1 MMTGILV
8 RTQRQE
14 AAQRRRFIF
23 VVAGTAFI
31 LGFFV
36 GFVAGTIQGGPGRKV
51 APPPG
56 SSRSGTVASTSTA
69 RTATGQP
76 VGGAR
81 RLSAATRPP
90 DAPVVAWQPS
100 HQDENSPSGYHEYL
114 AMGGVARYASQL
126 TKSLK
131 SVVAW
136 ETRSGLEG
144 NNLLPNP
151 TNTAAFD
158 KEIQAANEAS
168 ATYFVALQTNTV
180 SVKPGLAVYY
190 QEDDEK
196 SRELAGFLA
205 ERLPTALGLEDVG
218 RIGVRFYSLDPA
230 RNRAP
235 YKVMVEFR
243 ATGDGVKR
251 FSDRKLQQKAARALV
266 AALETYAR

>member
-1 MMTGILV
+1 MTGILV

-36 GFVAGTIQGGPGRKV
+36 GFVAGTIQDGAERKA
-51 APPPG
+51 APPPP
-56 SSRSGTVASTSTA
+56 SSKSGAAASTSTA

-81 RLSAATRPP
+81 KPAAPP
-90 DAPVVAWQPS
+90 PGAAVVAWQPS

-158 KEIQAANEAS
+158 KEIQSANEAS

-205 ERLPTALGLEDVG
+205 DRLPTALGLEDIG

-266 AALETYAR
+266 AGLETFAR

>member
-1 MMTGILV
+1 MTGILV

-36 GFVAGTIQGGPGRKV
+36 GFVAGTIQGGAGRKAE
-51 APPPG
+51 APRETPKSG
-56 SSRSGTVASTSTA
+56 SAADSTTA
-69 RTATGQP
+69 KTATRQP
-76 VGGAR
+76 VGGTGKPP
-81 RLSAATRPP
+81 ATTPP
-90 DAPVVAWQPS
+90 PGAPVVAWQPS
-100 HQDENSPSGYHEYL
+100 HQDENNPSGYHEYL
-114 AMGGVARYASQL
+114 AMGGVARYASQS
-126 TKSLK
+126 TKTLR

-136 ETRSGLEG
+136 ETQSGLEG
-144 NNLLPNP
+144 NNLMPSP
-151 TNTAAFD
+151 TNTPAFD
-158 KEIQAANEAS
+158 SEIEVANEAS

-235 YKVMVEFR
+235 YRVMVEFR
-243 ATGDGVKR
+243 ATGDGIKR
-251 FSDRKLQQKAARALV
+251 FADRKLQQKAARALV
-266 AALETYAR
+266 AAMEAFAR

>member
-1 MMTGILV
+1 MTGILV

-14 AAQRRRFIF
+14 AAQRRRVIF

-31 LGFFV
+31 LGFLV
-36 GFVAGTIQGGPGRKV
+36 GFVAGTIQGGAGRKSEPERE
-51 APPPG
+51 APV
-56 SSRSGTVASTSTA
+56 SRAAGDTSTA
-69 RTATGQP
+69 RAATEQAAGGTRKPATATP
-76 VGGAR
+76 
-81 RLSAATRPP
+81 PP

-126 TKSLK
+126 TKRYR

-136 ETRSGLEG
+136 ETQSGLEG
-144 NNLLPNP
+144 NNLMPDP
-151 TNTAAFD
+151 TNTPAFD
-158 KEIQAANEAS
+158 KEIEAANEAG

-180 SVKPGLAVYY
+180 SVKPGVAVYY

-196 SRELAGFLA
+196 SRDLAGFLA
-205 ERLPTALGLEDVG
+205 ERMPTALGLEEVG
-218 RIGVRFYSLDPA
+218 RIGVRFYSLDAA

-251 FSDRKLQQKAARALV
+251 FSDRKLQQRAARALV
-266 AALETYAR
+266 AAMEAFAR